1 MRLPDD
7 YEDHGGGLTPT
18 VISAIVA
25 VTIFV
30 AVILT
35 VVLIMNRQPTSH
47 QQNNT
52 AAQTENVQQAGNN
65 QTDKYPD
72 TQNLITGSTLTPSD
86 LDFWDMYPETTATP
100 LPSADPSQK
109 DNKKETAEADPSTD
123 GKHTLVTNR
132 DGKEEWVLI
141 SPYLPK
147 HEYDFTK
154 LVCQSDLMKY
164 YQDGKLTSYV
174 GVDISKY
181 QDYVDFLKLKKAGV
195 DFVMLRVG
203 ARGYGSGQIVLDDYF
218 VDNIKRATDAGL
230 QIGVYFTSQAITEEE
245 AVEESNIVL
254 ENIKDYKITYPVAFD
269 MSFVDNDTT
278 RIETVSRADKTKIT
292 KAFLDTIE
300 AAGYKPLLYG
310 DKEWLIKEIDLSK
323 LSAYDVWL
331 SQMEDV
337 PDYPYRFTM
346 WQYANDVTI
355 DGIIV
360 ANSNCWNVNS
370 YSSKHVEINNV
381 KVISGRQNGDGFTF
395 QSCTDHTVT
404 NSFARTWDDSLVIKN
419 YSGSTKGITFRN
431 MQVWTDLAQSMEIG
445 YETDKG
451 WTLDPE
457 ISDVLFENITVLYN
471 FHKPVISIHNSDDA
485 YVHAIVYRNV
495 VVENAFMQGDNGNNK
510 ELIEMT
516 LQNSAWST
524 VKDEFGSI
532 DDVLIDGL
540 TVLRTL
546 DGKVPASRLS
556 GYGEDNR
563 ITNVTL
569 RNVTILGEKMTNL
582 KQMKLRY
589 DDYCEGIV
597 VE

>member
-52 AAQTENVQQAGNN
+52 AAQTENVEQAENN

-72 TQNLITGSTLTPSD
+72 TQDLITGSTLTPSD

-100 LPSADPSQK
+100 LPSAEPSQK

-300 AAGYKPLLYG
+300 AVSYTHLTLPTS
-310 DKEWLIKEIDLSK
+310 DL
-323 LSAYDVWL
+323 V
-331 SQMEDV
+331 
-337 PDYPYRFTM
+337 
-346 WQYANDVTI
+346 
-355 DGIIV
+355 
-360 ANSNCWNVNS
+360 
-370 YSSKHVEINNV
+370 
-381 KVISGRQNGDGFTF
+381 
-395 QSCTDHTVT
+395 
-404 NSFARTWDDSLVIKN
+404 
-419 YSGSTKGITFRN
+419 
-431 MQVWTDLAQSMEIG
+431 
-445 YETDKG
+445 
-451 WTLDPE
+451 
-457 ISDVLFENITVLYN
+457 
-471 FHKPVISIHNSDDA
+471 
-485 YVHAIVYRNV
+485 
-495 VVENAFMQGDNGNNK
+495 
-510 ELIEMT
+510 
-516 LQNSAWST
+516 
-524 VKDEFGSI
+524 
-532 DDVLIDGL
+532 
-540 TVLRTL
+540 
-546 DGKVPASRLS
+546 
-556 GYGEDNR
+556 
-563 ITNVTL
+563 
-569 RNVTILGEKMTNL
+569 
-582 KQMKLRY
+582 
-589 DDYCEGIV
+589 
-597 VE
+597 

>member
-30 AVILT
+30 AVILC
-35 VVLIMNRQPTSH
+35 VVLIINRRPTSH
-47 QQNNT
+47 QQNT
-52 AAQTENVQQAGNN
+52 SAAQTENTSLTGSN

-72 TQNLITGSTLTPSD
+72 TQDLITGSTLSPSD
-86 LDFWDMYPETTATP
+86 LDFWDKFPEATATP
-100 LPSADPSQK
+100 MPSADPSAQ
-109 DNKKETAEADPSTD
+109 DGKKETVEADPSTD

-218 VDNIKRATDAGL
+218 TDNIKRATDAGL
-230 QIGVYFTSQAITEEE
+230 RIGVYFTSQAITEEE
-245 AVEESNIVL
+245 AIEEAKVVL
-254 ENIKDYKITYPVAFD
+254 ENIKDYKVTYPVAFD
-269 MSFVDNDTT
+269 MSFVENDTA
-278 RIETVSRADKTKIT
+278 RIESVNRADKTKIT
-292 KAFLDTIE
+292 KAFLDTIA

-331 SQMEDV
+331 SQLTDI

-346 WQYANDVTI
+346 WQYAGDVAI
-355 DGIIV
+355 DGIAGY
-360 ANSNCWNVNS
+360 ANMNISFID
-370 YSSKHVEINNV
+370 YS
-381 KVISGRQNGDGFTF
+381 
-395 QSCTDHTVT
+395 
-404 NSFARTWDDSLVIKN
+404 
-419 YSGSTKGITFRN
+419 
-431 MQVWTDLAQSMEIG
+431 
-445 YETDKG
+445 
-451 WTLDPE
+451 
-457 ISDVLFENITVLYN
+457 
-471 FHKPVISIHNSDDA
+471 
-485 YVHAIVYRNV
+485 
-495 VVENAFMQGDNGNNK
+495 
-510 ELIEMT
+510 
-516 LQNSAWST
+516 
-524 VKDEFGSI
+524 
-532 DDVLIDGL
+532 
-540 TVLRTL
+540 
-546 DGKVPASRLS
+546 
-556 GYGEDNR
+556 
-563 ITNVTL
+563 
-569 RNVTILGEKMTNL
+569 EK
-582 KQMKLRY
+582 
-589 DDYCEGIV
+589 
-597 VE
+597 